1 MEHRRN
7 LNGIWPVMVTPYT
20 DRLQIDVGA
29 YREIVEWFLSFDV
42 GGIYANCQSSEM
54 YELTEEERLLLI
66 RETVKTVNGR
76 VPVAVTGNF
85 GESIEAHIEFCKKAA
100 DLGPDVVMLTV
111 PTLFENDESL
121 EGYFL
126 SIAERTD
133 MPLGLYECPFPRTYH
148 LGLDLIE
155 TLANSGRFIAYKET
169 SCRLEKIIQVID
181 IVGDTPLALLQAN
194 VPYLLESM
202 RAGAAG
208 SMNIVANWLPD
219 LTIEVAKRSQ
229 AIDPLADELQN
240 LLCAMEMA
248 QRSVH
253 PTGVKYL
260 MSKRGLPIKPLTRY
274 PRALS
279 QEEKK
284 GLDLAARVWFEK
296 DGTLK
301 ALQQVVDL
309 PGNPKI

>member
-1 MEHRRN
+1 MEYRRN
-7 LNGIWPVMVTPYT
+7 LNGIWPVMVTPYD
-20 DRLQIDVGA
+20 DRLQIDISA
-29 YREIVEWFLSFDV
+29 YREIVEWFLSFDI

-54 YELTEEERLLLI
+54 YELSEAERLLLI
-66 RETVKTVNGR
+66 GETVKTVNGR
-76 VPVAVTGNF
+76 APVAVTGNF
-85 GESIEAHIEFCKKAA
+85 GENIQEHIGFCKKAA
-100 DLGPDVVMLTV
+100 DLGADVVMLTV
-111 PTLFENDESL
+111 PTWYDDDERL
-121 EGYFL
+121 KTYFL
-126 SIAERTD
+126 TIAEQTT
-133 MPLGLYECPFPRTYH
+133 MPLGLYECPFPRSYH

-169 SCRLEKIIQVID
+169 SCRLEKIVQVID
-181 IVGDTPLALLQAN
+181 IVRDTPLALLQAN

-229 AIDPLADELQN
+229 GTDPLADELQN

-279 QEEKK
+279 EEEKK

-296 DGTLK
+296 DGSLK